1 VLAVAVLIAAP
12 GATSA
17 GEVHRA
23 FSGNVCSVLSPKRVA
38 IVVSDSKAMSKYK
51 CIPSPSK
58 KTASGTTYS
67 ARSGPRTPSQGGLF
81 AVQLVKH
88 SSPMHAGLARSAYV
102 SMGAPV
108 SGIGDWA
115 YERIGPAK
123 VAGRTA
129 DLGEIAF
136 GARAYSAVVS
146 VRAAPGKKVNRKA
159 LRSLTKTLAKRL
171 R

>member
-1 VLAVAVLIAAP
+1 L
-12 GATSA
+12 
-17 GEVHRA
+17 
-23 FSGNVCSVLSPKRVA
+23 
-38 IVVSDSKAMSKYK
+38 
-51 CIPSPSK
+51 
-58 KTASGTTYS
+58 
-67 ARSGPRTPSQGGLF
+67 GP
-81 AVQLVKH
+81 
-88 SSPMHAGLARSAYV
+88 
-102 SMGAPV
+102 PV